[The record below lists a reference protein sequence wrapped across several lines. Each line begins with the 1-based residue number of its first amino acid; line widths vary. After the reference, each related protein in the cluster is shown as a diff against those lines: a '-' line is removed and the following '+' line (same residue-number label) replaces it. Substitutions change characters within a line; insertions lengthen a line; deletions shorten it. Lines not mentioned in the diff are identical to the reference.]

1 MRPRP
6 STPSENSAVV
16 QTDSVV
22 AAFARIPT
30 ATIGDAQDRFG
41 CPVGIRPMW
50 VGATIA
56 GRAFTVCTRAGD
68 NLYIHKALDAAASG
82 DILVVNGGGDETR
95 ALIGDL
101 IGTRA
106 QAIGLGGF
114 VIDGAVR
121 DVAALEQMGIPVF
134 ARSTTPAGPYKHG
147 PGRLGKP
154 VAIGGTVVQPHD
166 IVIGDADG
174 VAIVTD
180 GDADDVLK
188 NATAIAANEIV
199 KRHRYATPRDNR
211 QPQPRA

>member
-1 MRPRP
+1 M
-6 STPSENSAVV
+6 V
-16 QTDSVV
+16 QPDKLV

-41 CPVGIRPMW
+41 CPTGIRPMW
-50 VGATIA
+50 PGATIT

-68 NLYIHKALDAAASG
+68 NLYIHKALDLAAPG

-106 QAIGLGGF
+106 RAIGLGGF

-121 DVAALEQMGIPVF
+121 DVAALEQMGMPVF

-147 PGRLGKP
+147 PGRLGEP
-154 VAIGGTVVQPHD
+154 VAIGGTVVQASD

-174 VAIVTD
+174 IAVVAARV
-180 GDADDVLK
+180 ADDVLN
-188 NATAIAANEIV
+188 NARQIADNEIV
-199 KRHRYATPRDNR
+199 KRTRYAMSGEDR
-211 QPQPRA
+211 QRPPSP